1 MLKSLNVSRPFNDTK
16 KNVDYSLSDFKSW
29 EDKEIIKSIY
39 WFVFNLWNNIK
50 INGTEY
56 YIFLVVANKN

>member
-56 YIFLVVANKN
+56 YIFLVGANKN